1 MYGKQGL
8 VVVGISMDREPS
20 LVPPYIL
27 KYGLTFLNLL
37 DPTGKV
43 FPSFNVRYTPSNFF
57 INRRGKVIGGS
68 LGYRDW
74 DSAAS
79 HRFIKALLAEKQVP
93 LTRTVPV
100 TPVPGS

>member
-8 VVVGISMDREPS
+8 AVIGISMDRDPS

-27 KYGLTFLNLL
+27 KYGLTFVNLL

-43 FPSFNVRYTPSNFF
+43 FPSFSVRYTPTNFF
-57 INRRGKVIGGS
+57 VNREGKVVGGS

-79 HRFIKALLAEKQVP
+79 HRFIKALLAEKKVHK
-93 LTRTVPV
+93 TPV
-100 TPVPGS
+100 TPLPGG